1 MTVGRLP
8 SIEGG
13 IQPTI
18 VDAKGDLIAAVA
30 ADTPA
35 RLAVGANDTVL
46 TADSTAA
53 TGLKW
58 AAAGGGSP
66 SYTLLNSGGTAMT
79 GAATITVSSI
89 SGKNS
94 IFFRILYASSANAS
108 ADFTLRLNGDSGAN
122 YYYAGNGAFGLDP
135 YNKSAIDATS
145 IVFASQGG
153 DAGNYVNAYGL
164 IDGTNA
170 AGIKPISYASF
181 ANGSG
186 AGKYTGAG
194 FYSGTSAITSL
205 SIVSSS
211 GNFDDGTLYVYGA

>member
-1 MTVGRLP
+1 MTVGRIP
-8 SIEGG
+8 SVEGG

-18 VDAKGDLIAAVA
+18 FDAKADLLTAIAN
-30 ADTPA
+30 DTPA
-35 RLAVGANDTVL
+35 RLGVGANDTVL
-46 TADSTAA
+46 TADSSTA

-58 AAAGGGSP
+58 ATPSGSSP
-66 SYTLLNSGGTAMT
+66 SYALINAGGTAMT
-79 GAATITVSSI
+79 GAATITVSGI

-94 IFFRILYASSANAS
+94 LFFRILYGSSASAS
-108 ADFTLRLNGDSGAN
+108 GNFSLRLNGDSGTN

-135 YNKSAIDATS
+135 YNKSEIDATS

-194 FYSGTSAITSL
+194 FYSGTSTISSL
-205 SIVSSS
+205 SIVSGS